1 VKVIFTYSKSSNRYC
16 VFCLVLVKCDLCQCL
31 CFFSLVSERVICVS
45 ALIDNNPSNL
55 LCLICADKGGKE
67 EVKKKMK
74 KTRSSPGLSST

>member
-31 CFFSLVSERVICVS
+31 CFFSLVCESVICV
-45 ALIDNNPSNL
+45 IDNNPSNL